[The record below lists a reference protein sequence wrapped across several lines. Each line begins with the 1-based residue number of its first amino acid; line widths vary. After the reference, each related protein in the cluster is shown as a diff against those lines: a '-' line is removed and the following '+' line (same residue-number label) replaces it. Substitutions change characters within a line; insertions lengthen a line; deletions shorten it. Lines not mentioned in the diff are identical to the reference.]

1 MKVGKWVRSMKQVK
15 SMGGMTDITEVGSI
29 NEASGICE
37 LKRRH
42 TNRSIKHESTWY
54 NVNKATSM
62 RWGGWGSMRDGKYV
76 HGVTNVH
83 GVTIMN
89 EEQSRK

>member
-1 MKVGKWVRSMKQVK
+1 MR
-15 SMGGMTDITEVGSI
+15 GMTDIIKVSSTKW
-29 NEASGICE
+29 ASGICE

-42 TNRSIKHESTWY
+42 KKEATSTNLHDIMH
-54 NVNKATSM
+54 KATAM
-62 RWGGWGSMRDGKYV
+62 RWGAWESMRDGKCV

-89 EEQSRK
+89 KEQSRK